1 MPRHLAVLNLAALFM
16 LTIGHPAHAIQVA
29 DPIGF
34 YGTGAVALPS
44 NIAIDANGDAF
55 VTDGS
60 TRRVEKFSKAGTHLL
75 GWGGLGSG
83 PGQFQ
88 LPFGIAVDPSGT
100 VFVVDVNTHRVQ
112 RFTSTGV
119 HLGEFGSEGSGNGQ
133 FQDPRAV
140 AADGAGHVYVAD
152 TYNHRVQ
159 KFTSAGVYLG
169 QWGASGTG
177 AGQFALPFGIA
188 VDTRGDVYVADTYNH
203 RLQKFDGDGNFL
215 RQWGALG
222 TGEGQLTYPS
232 AVSVDA
238 SGNVYVVDT
247 NNHRIQRFTSTGAFV
262 VAWGSE
268 GNGPYGQFQF
278 PQGVAVD
285 PRGDIHV
292 ADTNNGRIQVYRNRW
307 TGPHET
313 TGMFGASGSGNGL
326 FSDIRGIAV
335 SPDGFVFVA
344 DKNGN
349 RMQKFTTLGAWAGA
363 WGSSGS
369 GGGQF
374 NGPTG
379 VALDASG
386 VVYVTDHLNSR
397 VQKFAPAGL
406 YVGEWGGAGAG
417 PGQFT
422 GLWDIAIDAANRVYV
437 VDAHRIQ
444 RFATDGTYVNG
455 WSSPN
460 AAGIGVDA
468 EGFVYAACTSDHV
481 VRKYAP
487 DGTLVKT
494 WGAFG
499 TNPAQFNNP
508 SDVVCDPAGYVYVC
522 DSNGRVQQFTPMGGY
537 IKEWGEAGDAMRQLG
552 APQMMATDPAGN
564 VYVTEFLNARVQK
577 FASPPEILSIAD
589 VEGDEGGAATLS
601 FTRSSA
607 EATSAGGV
615 LSEYRV
621 VRVDPPLGVLVATVP
636 ADAASTTVEIATG
649 GNATASLNGIKEYYV
664 HALTVVPGGYP
675 ISTQNFGFS
684 VDNLAPP
691 APSPFTAVYDA
702 GATAL
707 HWGVSPALDL
717 AEYRLYRGA
726 APPALVPANLI
737 QASPD
742 TGYADVGPA
751 GGFYAIVAADTS
763 GNVSAPAS
771 LGPEQTVAAPGDP
784 ALAFAL
790 APVAPNP
797 SLGRSVVLR
806 FSLPDA
812 APARLELVNAA
823 GRRVWSR
830 EVSGAGSHAVRVG
843 QTNPLAPGI
852 YLARLV
858 RGDRA
863 LVRRVVVL
871 GDGAP

>member
-1 MPRHLAVLNLAALFM
+1 MPRRLVVLGFATSLM
-16 LTIGHPAHAIQVA
+16 LTIGRPADAIQVS

-34 YGTGAVALPS
+34 YGTNVTLPTS
-44 NIAIDANGDAF
+44 IAIDANGDAY
-55 VTDGS
+55 VSDGLS
-60 TRRVEKFSKAGTHLL
+60 RRVEKFSKAGTPLL
-75 GWGGLGSG
+75 GWGGFGNG
-83 PGQFQ
+83 PGQFEF
-88 LPFGIAVDPSGT
+88 PYGIAVDPSGT
-100 VFVVDVNTHRVQ
+100 VFVVDVNTHRVE
-112 RFTSTGV
+112 RFTSAGV
-119 HLGEFGSEGSGNGQ
+119 YLGEFGSEGSGNGQ
-133 FQDPRAV
+133 LQDPRAV
-140 AADGAGHVYVAD
+140 AVDGLGHVYVAD

-159 KFTSAGVYLG
+159 KFTSAGAYLG
-169 QWGASGTG
+169 QWGGSGTG
-177 AGQFALPFGIA
+177 AGQFSLPSGIA

-203 RLQKFDGDGNFL
+203 RLQKFDGNGNFL

-222 TGEGQLTYPS
+222 TGEGQFSYPS
-232 AVSVDA
+232 GVSVDA
-238 SGNVYVVDT
+238 SGNVYVADT
-247 NNHRIQRFTSTGAFV
+247 TNHRIQRFTSTGAFV

-285 PRGDIHV
+285 PKGDIHV

-313 TGMFGASGSGNGL
+313 IGLFGGPGTGNGL

-335 SPDGFVFVA
+335 SRDGFVFVA
-344 DKNGN
+344 DKNGD

-374 NGPTG
+374 SGPTG
-379 VALDASG
+379 VALDTTG

-406 YVGEWGGAGAG
+406 YVGQWGSAGAG

-422 GLWDIAIDAANRVYV
+422 GIWDIAIDAANHVYV
-437 VDAHRIQ
+437 VDAHRVQ
-444 RFATDGTYVNG
+444 QFATSGAYVNG
-455 WSSPN
+455 WSCPN
-460 AAGIGVDA
+460 AAGIGIDP

-494 WGAFG
+494 WGSFG

-508 SDVVCDPAGYVYVC
+508 TDVVCDAAGYVYVC

-537 IKEWGEAGDAMRQLG
+537 IKEWGEAGSAMRQLG

-577 FASPPEILSIAD
+577 FASPPEIIAIAD
-589 VEGDEGGAATLS
+589 VAGDEGGMATLS

-607 EATSAGGV
+607 EPTSAGGV
-615 LSEYRV
+615 LSQYRI
-621 VRVDPPLGVLVATVP
+621 VRIDPPLGVVVATVP
-636 ADAASTTVEIATG
+636 ADAASTAVAIATDC
-649 GNATASLNGIKEYYV
+649 NATATLDGIKEYAV
-664 HALTVVPGGYP
+664 QAMTVVPGGFA
-675 ISTQNFGFS
+675 ITTQNYGFS

-691 APSPFTAVYDA
+691 APSPFTAAYES

-707 HWGVSPALDL
+707 HWGASPALDL
-717 AEYRLYRGA
+717 AEFRLYRGA
-726 APPALVPANLI
+726 APPALVPANLVHS
-737 QASPD
+737 SPD

-751 GGFYAIVAADTS
+751 GGYYTIVAADTS
-763 GNVSAPAS
+763 GNVSAPSS
-771 LGPEQTVAAPGDP
+771 LGPEQTVAAPGEP
-784 ALAFAL
+784 ALAFAF
-790 APVAPNP
+790 APVSPNP
-797 SLGRSVVLR
+797 SLDRSVMLR

-812 APARLELVNAA
+812 APARLELINAA

-830 EVSGAGSHAVRVG
+830 EVSGAGAHAVRVG
-843 QTNPLAPGI
+843 PADTLAPGI
-852 YLARLV
+852 YLARLS
-858 RGDRA
+858 RGERA
-863 LVRRVVVL
+863 LVRRVVVI
-871 GDGAP
+871 GGMAQ